1 MELVLRLLISADLGP
16 VQLKI
21 MWKDACKRGA
31 VAPSPNNELRMG
43 DCGGAIFGFRTQL
56 LSVK

>member
-31 VAPSPNNELRMG
+31 VAPSPNNELRMA
-43 DCGGAIFGFRTQL
+43 DCGAIFGFRTEL
-56 LSVK
+56 LTVK